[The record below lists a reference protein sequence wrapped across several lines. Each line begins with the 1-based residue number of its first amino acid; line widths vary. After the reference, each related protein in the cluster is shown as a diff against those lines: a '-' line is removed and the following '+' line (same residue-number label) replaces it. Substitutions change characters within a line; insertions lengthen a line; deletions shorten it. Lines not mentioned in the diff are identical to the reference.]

1 MRRIF
6 FCGFLT
12 LTIATLIAIGT
23 DARPEAAP
31 QGDDRSVQAGTL
43 GYYRFPALHDD
54 TLVFTAEGDL
64 WQVPITGG
72 IAQRL
77 TSHPSEES
85 RAAFSP
91 DGKILAF
98 SAAYEGPTEVYTLP
112 LDGGVPARQTYDGA
126 AALVAG
132 WTPSG
137 EILYS
142 TRRYATLPNPQLVR
156 VNPRSGERAL
166 VPLAQASDGSFGEDG
181 RTLFFTRLA
190 FQGSYTKRY
199 QGGTAQNIWRF
210 AGNTEATPLT
220 GDYKGT
226 SKSPMPWK
234 GRIYFLSDRDGNMNL
249 WSMGPS
255 GGDLRQ
261 HTTHEGLDAQ
271 SPSLSNGRIAYQLGA
286 DVRVYDIEKNQDRAV
301 PIRLISDFD
310 QLRERWIKTP
320 IDWVAS
326 AHLSPTGDRIVLNAR
341 GQLFVVPAQ
350 QGRIVEAT
358 RDKKIRYRVGR
369 FFPDGK
375 TLLTLGDASGEVEF
389 WRVPANGVGDGSQL
403 TSDGKV
409 LRWDGIPSPDAT
421 RIAHYDK
428 DQQLWI
434 YEVASKQQKQV
445 AKSDEGGFSDVR
457 WSPDGKWLT
466 YTAPDTNQMTRLYL
480 YDVENAKATAVTSD
494 RYDSYSPTFSPDGK
508 WLYFLSDRH
517 FNSVV
522 GSPWGSRQPEP
533 FFDKQ
538 TKIFH
543 VSMKPGERSPFEPDD
558 ELSAP
563 APSTD
568 KPGEKPVDK
577 PDDKPA
583 DKPSTDKPAPTP
595 AAQGVKPAPPV
606 AVDLTGLQT
615 RLLEV
620 PVPPGN
626 YGDLSSDG
634 KRLYFVSSEAG
645 APRGSLKTL
654 AIENKNPKPET
665 FMDDVASYELSQDR
679 KKVLVR
685 KGQDLFVFDVGA
697 KAPQDTS
704 KNKVALGDWT
714 FRLDPRDEW
723 RQMFTEAWRLERDYF
738 YDRGMHGIDWPAMK
752 AKYMPLVERVTDRA
766 ELSDILSQMVGEL
779 SALHIFV
786 RGGDLRRGPDQ
797 VAPASLGATL
807 ARDDKAGGYRVERV
821 YKSDPDI
828 PDELSPLARVN
839 VNVVEGDVIE
849 AINGIATLS
858 ARDIHVLLREQAG
871 KQMLLKVKPKN
882 GGNSRQVIVMPISMN
897 RENDLRYDD
906 WEYTRRLAVEKAT
919 NNRMGYVHLRAMGSG
934 NMAEWEREF
943 YPVFDRQ
950 GLIIDVRHNNGGNID
965 SWILGRLLRKAW
977 FFWQPRVGNPTWNM
991 QYAFRGH
998 MVVLVDENT
1007 ASDGEAFAEGFR
1019 RLGLGKV
1026 IGTRTWGG
1034 EIWLSQNN
1042 FLVDRGIATAA
1053 ETGVFGPEGEWLI
1066 EGHGVDPDVVVDNLP
1081 HETFKGRDA
1090 QLEAAIKY
1098 LEQEIK
1104 SKPIPKPETPKYP
1117 DKSFKKRGGSGR

>member
-261 HTTHEGLDAQ
+261 HTTHEGLDSQ

-494 RYDSYSPTFSPDGK
+494 RYDSYSPAFSPDGK

-1104 SKPIPKPETPKYP
+1104 TKPIPKPETPKYP